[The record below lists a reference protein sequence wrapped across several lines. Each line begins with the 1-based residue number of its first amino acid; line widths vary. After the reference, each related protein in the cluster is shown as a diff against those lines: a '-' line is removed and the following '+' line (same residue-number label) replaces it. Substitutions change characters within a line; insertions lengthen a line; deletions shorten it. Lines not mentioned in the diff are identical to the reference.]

1 MTRHT
6 TAEIADLLRSWA
18 SGMYTYEAAA
28 ELLIRFNHGRLL
40 AGPWVEWDDGCRRYW
55 FNTDL
60 VRHSAYLSSG
70 ECRVLMIAAA
80 ISSDTSTVSLSDA
93 VPGLDR
99 DALALVLAAIAY
111 AGGSHDHS
119 EWTFDDDGK
128 PLGHQ
133 RLSSLFPWPEVAA

>member
-6 TAEIADLLRSWA
+6 KPEIAELLRSWA
-18 SGMYTYEAAA
+18 SGMYTFEAAA

-40 AGPWVEWDDGCRRYW
+40 TGPWVEWDDGCHRYW
-55 FNTDL
+55 FNTD
-60 VRHSAYLSSG
+60 RAQESGYLSSG
-70 ECRVLMIAAA
+70 EYQVLVIAAA

-119 EWTFDDDGK
+119 EWTFDSDGK
-128 PLGHQ
+128 PAGFH
-133 RLSSLFPWPEVAA
+133 RLDSLYPWPEVAA